1 MEDYSFSM
9 FPSETFLDVTIYQ
22 YGWEQCTPLHSFG
35 PFVRNH
41 YLFHYILSGSGR
53 LLPDLPGAEGGA
65 CYRLG
70 AGQGFLLTP
79 GRINTYSADKTNPWK
94 YVWVEFDGLRV
105 PEYLEK
111 AGLSADQPIFNTRSI
126 STGERVRDELMYMPT
141 PPAEAPLHLI
151 GHLYLFLDAL
161 IQASETRREDRP
173 GHVRD
178 FYIHEAVHYIE
189 QNFYRELSVEELAD
203 ICKLNRS
210 YFSKVFKEVTDC
222 TPQEFIIR
230 YRLTKAADM
239 MKLTNDP
246 IGEIAAKCGYQ
257 NQLHFSRA
265 FKKRYGV
272 PPREWRA
279 QNRMPARR

>member
-1 MEDYSFSM
+1 M
-9 FPSETFLDVTIYQ
+9 
-22 YGWEQCTPLHSFG
+22 
-35 PFVRNH
+35 
-41 YLFHYILSGSGR
+41 
-53 LLPDLPGAEGGA
+53 
-65 CYRLG
+65 
-70 AGQGFLLTP
+70 
-79 GRINTYSADKTNPWK
+79 
-94 YVWVEFDGLRV
+94 
-105 PEYLEK
+105 
-111 AGLSADQPIFNTRSI
+111 
-126 STGERVRDELMYMPT
+126 
-141 PPAEAPLHLI
+141 
-151 GHLYLFLDAL
+151 
-161 IQASETRREDRP
+161 
-173 GHVRD
+173 RD

-257 NQLHFSRA
+257 NQLHFSCA